1 MNRSTPRSC
10 DRGTSRREAGA
21 ALLVTA
27 LVLMVVSLLGF
38 AAIRNSEQE
47 SSASARSRATT
58 RSLYAADAGVQL
70 ALSRLSQNPPNLTAF
85 SVNLVDGVTLE
96 SRARTETNPVD
107 LDQVNQAVGGKE
119 GFSVNV
125 GAGSKYVSR
134 VFQVNV
140 TSTGGGSTT
149 EVEARLNRIGPEG
162 TGY

>member
-1 MNRSTPRSC
+1 M
-10 DRGTSRREAGA
+10 SRPPIRRANKGEAGV
-21 ALLVTA
+21 ALMITV

-38 AAIRNSEQE
+38 AAIRNSELE
-47 SSASARSRATT
+47 STAGARSRATT

-70 ALSRLSQNPPNLTAF
+70 ALSRLTQNPPKLTAF

-96 SRARTETNPVD
+96 SRTRTQTNPVD
-107 LDQVNQAVGGKE
+107 LDQVGQAIGGQE

-125 GAGSKYVSR
+125 GAGAKYVSR

-140 TSTGGGSTT
+140 TSIGGGSTT
-149 EVEARLNRIGPEG
+149 EVEARLSRIGPEA

>member
-1 MNRSTPRSC
+1 MAHLPPIQ
-10 DRGTSRREAGA
+10 SRRSPKQEAGA

-47 SSASARSRATT
+47 STASARSRATT

-70 ALSRLSQNPPNLTAF
+70 AMARLSQNPPQLTAF
-85 SVNLVDGVTLE
+85 SVNLADGMTLE
-96 SRARTETNPVD
+96 SRARSETNPVP

-125 GAGSKYVSR
+125 GAGAKYVSR

-140 TSTGGGSTT
+140 TSTGGGSTA